1 MSQQEGVSLLLPV
14 LQNVAETLTVLDIG
28 RLHCTCQHLSGSLE
42 LLRSIVLGHRG
53 RDTTWSWQ
61 KAHSVE
67 AAALYDP
74 LNALQPWTRGPNA
87 RNGRDVIEA
96 KGDALWLSGGTDW
109 QGFQGAFRCV
119 ADQGV
124 FASWISFR
132 VRIATPDVSGAFLSL
147 YGCKRSWGFT
157 DPVLVFNYRGD
168 ATEQDHCFSLQ
179 TEFDQSV
186 EKRHV
191 SQRLDVSGDR
201 SFDIAVHLN
210 WEQKT
215 ATMFVDGV
223 PHVSRVP
230 FHGTSPI
237 RYATLYNWRSSART
251 AFAELIVGGACPS
264 AGLLKA
270 ARSLQLQR
278 RPSATSR
285 SLSQTLGFFAV
296 WLGSTCQ

>member
-1 MSQQEGVSLLLPV
+1 MFQQEGVSLLLPV
-14 LQNVAETLTVLDIG
+14 LLNVTETLTVLEIG
-28 RLHCTCQHLSGSLE
+28 RLHGTCQQVSGSLA
-42 LLRSIVLGHRG
+42 LLRSVVLERRG
-53 RDTTWSWQ
+53 NASWSWQ

-74 LNALQPWTRGPNA
+74 LNTLQPWTRGPNA
-87 RNGRDVIEA
+87 RNGCDVIEA
-96 KGDALWLSGGTDW
+96 KDDALWLSGGTDW

-119 ADQGV
+119 SDQGV
-124 FASWISFR
+124 RASWISFR
-132 VRIATPDVSGAFLSL
+132 VRIATPDVSGAFFSL
-147 YGCKRSWGFT
+147 YGSKRNWGFT
-157 DPVLVFNYRGD
+157 DPVLVFNYRGE

-179 TEFDQSV
+179 TEFDESV
-186 EKRHV
+186 QKRHV
-191 SQRLDVSGDR
+191 SQRLDVAGNR
-201 SFDIAVHLN
+201 SFEIAINLN
-210 WEQKT
+210 WEHRT
-215 ATMFVDGV
+215 ASMFVDGV
-223 PHVSRVP
+223 PHVSTVP
-230 FHGTSPI
+230 FHGTSSI

-251 AFAELIVGGACPS
+251 AFAELTIGKACHS